1 MDSTISLSDIQR
13 ARQDLTARKS
23 FLSRGGTFIIPE
35 ETRKVINLKLLLD
48 LYLSDPI
55 SQRAVDMKATDLITK
70 GYSVN
75 RTDMP
80 EEVDWSQTAD
90 ELDAFLKDPDLDIV
104 TQFYRMSKDGM
115 VFGNAYREII
125 YVDDDKTDAED
136 EPDGKGIER
145 LVPIHPSQ
153 VIIIEDDRED
163 EPTYGEIIYYM
174 VMPPGYHL
182 RQSVQKL
189 VVPFTRMGMIAGD
202 GKLVHPDRVLH
213 QRFSMIG
220 DANVGISLLEP
231 AYNILRS
238 KIVADKVIGTI
249 LGRQA
254 KAIPIAQIENATP
267 NQIRKMMKILSAANS
282 NPETNS
288 PIVFDETV
296 TKMEFAG
303 ASGKVID
310 PTNFYK
316 ILYDNIAVNF
326 GIPRTIL
333 LGAETGSISGADLNL
348 AIYLKNLKADQERVI
363 EPLLKKM
370 LTLHW
375 KSKYGEELPK
385 SVSIDFTQVFA
396 EEIAFVKSRFM
407 DVQSSTA
414 GWHAGLMKFN
424 EARIG
429 MGLEPVEDGDRFI
442 EVPTDSK
449 ADVKDPTKDLPSEV
463 TKDIKGE

>member
-1 MDSTISLSDIQR
+1 MDLQKISLSDIAR

-70 GYSVN
+70 GYKVN
-75 RTDMP
+75 RTQMP
-80 EEVDWSQTAD
+80 EDLEWGDTAD
-90 ELDAFLKDPDLDIV
+90 ELDSFLKDPDMDIV
-104 TQFYRMSKDGM
+104 TAFYRMSKDGM
-115 VFGNAYREII
+115 VFGNGFREII
-125 YVDDDKTDAED
+125 YVDDNASDAED
-136 EPDGKGIER
+136 EPDGDGVER

-153 VIIIEDDRED
+153 VIIIEDDRMKE
-163 EPTYGEIIYYM
+163 ETYGEIIYYM

-189 VVPFTRMGMIAGD
+189 VVPFTRMGMIAGK
-202 GKLVHPDRVLH
+202 GKLIHPDRVLH
-213 QRFSMIG
+213 QKFSMIG

-231 AYNILRS
+231 AYNILKS

-282 NPETNS
+282 NPETTS

-303 ASGKVID
+303 AAGKVID
-310 PTNFYK
+310 PSNFYK
-316 ILYDNIAVNF
+316 ILYDNISVNF

-333 LGAETGSISGADLNL
+333 LGSETGSISGADLNL

-363 EPLLKKM
+363 EPLLKK
-370 LTLHW
+370 LLKLHW
-375 KSKYGEELPK
+375 KSKYNGDELP
-385 SVSIDFTQVFA
+385 SAVSIDFTQVFA

-414 GWHAGLMKFN
+414 GWNAGLMKFN
-424 EARIG
+424 EARVG
-429 MGLEPVEDGDRFI
+429 MGLPPDEDIDYGDKYI
-442 EVPTDSK
+442 EKPLGPEE
-449 ADVKDPTKDLPSEV
+449 APKDPTKDLPEGAV
-463 TKDIKGE
+463 